1 MTPPSRKKPSDPV
14 LPGLRFGRRKFLQG
28 SLAVP
33 LLATAAASDS
43 TVMAEFDLAFSW
55 NEAETELTI
64 ASVQDEIVA
73 TEENGKPG
81 WTLAGRPVIKGSW
94 TLRPESFGPEA
105 RFVLGRRNP
114 SGGDLGGYRLRVV
127 NASMGRITGRQ
138 FDLLFRRFVEPVDG
152 KDWDKLHTRF
162 RVSAS
167 VRLWSSAG
175 TPLAVQS
182 FSMETRD
189 PTTNELKYPDGDRR
203 NLPLFE
209 DIANRGTIPLLSQI
223 VTAAQVGN
231 TFRLLF
237 NGVIGFAK
245 GLGTARIRLDF
256 AHNASWTVTV
266 PEAGGPPVVMRV
278 LHRNLTLTRFSFVWA
293 PPEPPATGQDEYDAW
308 RKAHL
313 RGWGKPIGQLDLD
326 YGSDTSPR
334 VLIRRSRE
342 AETEVFLR
350 AVFATQKDTPA
361 TYLTEAGMVLDGAML
376 RLQGEPSDQLGDL
389 GGLHLRLFSRTRAAP
404 QFAPSEAE
412 ELAGTLTIDGY
423 AQEAKAVQ
431 RVATPIGGLDLEVLA
446 EREETEK
453 PSEEDPPSPRDQAFA
468 ARTPQP
474 ILIALSWRAD
484 RRDRP
489 KTDWVEI
496 HCRLTR
502 ADLGL
507 PGADSSR
514 LDFAASDLL
523 IHYAPDGL
531 VEEPLTSVLRLGE
544 ITASPRAR
552 LDLTRATLRAGRG
565 GDLLSLTF
573 RFLDISLVCRG
584 AEMELVA
591 LSPRCLA
598 YRDPA
603 RTGTGRTATP
613 EPGLPDVRPIL
624 VVEFPPQHLMETA
637 LAIQNDPEPKDVE
650 VAKAWFDVNPIT
662 GQIDPLAE
670 PPRDPKPGLA
680 PKGWVRVNIN
690 NRRSVVEALSLLPT
704 PETRVPAR
712 KYIRDL
718 KANVSEDYRTFAAKA
733 EQALAKLGGL
743 APLPPDQQ
751 IYIGPY
757 ALDPDALGAVR
768 QLARQYA
775 ATKLTDSLGAM
786 ALEVHRQAAAI
797 PLLAEPGSALASYAK
812 SPANGLLLEGLLESA
827 VPSYAEFRSW
837 YRDWAI
843 RAFENPSEFKKPG
856 VEPPASL
863 DAAEIEV
870 FWQGIP
876 GPKLA
881 PGTES
886 PKPDWDALLSYNWKD
901 IANRISTGWDDY
913 LTSLAKPPEPGGLTD
928 GRLSGPTRLAFRIK
942 CRDGLVAG
950 RLQVPSLDHDPDLT
964 GRPADDATSPDR
976 PGLRRDRF
984 PFKLDTLTGFGDM
997 ELSVTRRA
1005 ERIYAPDESGR
1016 VDAGGRRKLQLNVGA
1031 MLDHLGF
1038 RSGGF
1043 LTSSE
1048 RLADIQ
1054 ASLVPPSR
1062 YETAIEIPAR
1072 LVLSP
1077 HQEARFLTRR
1087 SVPADIYDKRDAKT
1101 ADDAP
1106 ISVPKGPL
1114 PLWSADLLT
1123 NEGDPGLRAVYS
1135 PDLAPD
1141 FVWRRLHQASRVP
1154 GSGNTRM
1161 DLPGGAAPLRG
1172 PWAPWTIG
1180 REETG
1185 LAIPSPRDIAKETGD
1200 PDVQKIVD
1208 TALND
1213 PDFCKALDAAGTPE
1227 ERRNKF
1233 AGLIEYL
1240 CGRRAKGAPSD
1251 RLFRAPMDARARH
1264 ELVLL
1269 SSAWGLPVV
1278 GRRTPSGAIADN
1290 SSQVEPDAQDR
1301 PVDLYPGSALYLPK
1315 PLDVRELSLT
1325 ALGGSFRHDTIFEPP
1340 AGAFHISGAS
1350 LFDALSIEK
1359 WQQWTLLGR
1368 DIVCEI
1374 VYKGFLFPFG
1384 HRASLVQ
1391 LTERTFFQ
1399 DTSVTRGVK
1408 PIRAYLNQRLFIR
1421 VGKPIKAFSAVGQ
1434 PLQGRMWP
1442 ARSVKIVTSE
1452 TPDLTDPMAD
1462 FPKGA
1467 SRTEVL
1473 ACGRIEIP
1481 GSTGLA
1487 FWPRTARTRLAN
1499 LRFEVEIDSA
1509 KTSLP
1514 MIFADNVLANDP
1526 VALEKLADYYNDA
1539 AQSALREVALG
1550 GQKMRYA
1557 DERQSG
1563 SASVE
1568 TQSWLLAVSGGQSG
1582 KPDRATIAAD
1592 ATDLVAKVVLANTDF
1607 KFLPI
1612 LQGADQPPFY
1622 PVVESAKVYLR
1633 QTEKL
1638 TGQSFGAVP
1647 ARFDGAYLANGLP
1660 PIGDETPAQRQ
1671 AEMYLAVQIDA
1682 KLDIGDG
1689 GDRAGGVVRPNAI
1702 PVGFSRARGV
1712 LTGGKKI
1719 LLGSGTTE
1727 WDEVSA
1733 AFHTAS
1739 NTPGAKPAT
1748 GPLVPPPPLNPS
1760 DIAASAFHEAKLLGT
1775 IRMSKLLKV
1784 LSALNQSGLLGEAV
1798 SELTEH
1804 VRYGVE
1810 SIDLAGLVDVV
1821 RDGVILPLS
1830 EIVADTRAL
1839 WLDVGQTIAE
1849 AQEGTAAAVGAITLA
1864 ELFPELDAS
1873 LIALEASLQASLQE
1887 TEPLTFSLSL
1897 GAIYEAGRRLIDAIA
1912 RTVSNPA
1919 ERFELAL
1926 KSRIAK
1932 SRAILDGIL
1941 TSLPE
1946 ALAGALGIPTK
1957 GQARLLLLDWL
1968 GNRLEPIDNTEIR
1981 FFAPSGFWMTGNESL
1996 VADINEALKPLSWET
2011 SEFKGLVLSFAGYFA
2026 DTVPYDVNDLKN
2038 PQEFF
2043 KEFLIQ
2049 DPAKLDP
2056 KLEPATTTPP
2066 GTVKNWLIDQTT
2078 GKLDAALANLELLA
2092 QTVTDAVVQ
2101 DLQAEIE
2108 GLKSM
2113 LQEAAEQQVG
2123 RAIDWFVEEF
2133 FRELLIIDATC
2144 ATFAKVRQEIAAG
2157 RLLSAAQEALRFLE
2171 LFTGPLGVDLPAE
2184 CNRLVK
2190 PIAELVNA
2198 FDVSKLTLAI
2208 PKPFEAMPKAPFT
2221 FTEADQ
2227 GLILFQIGRLHNIA
2241 AQTAAGIK
2249 AAPGGIEKEIPNLP
2263 TEFREEAT
2271 KLNDSIRLAH
2281 AAIDSIRQ
2289 STSDLITV
2297 LAFDSLTARALNA
2310 RLDAFRKAVKSGGAA
2325 FCNGNLDALKDFRHL
2340 DRDLVAYLRGRKLIV
2355 DQVQKTA
2362 RDIVTQLGVLSE
2374 NDAAKIGAAIG
2385 LLVKALAK
2393 AGADSTNLKKLA
2405 EDANK
2410 FLEKADHKLAA
2421 GIIHALD
2428 WSFTQLQVIVK
2439 QWIALKKDAL
2449 DTYEQDI
2456 KPFVELT
2463 GFTENFAQFDDYE
2476 NAFSDLQD
2484 KIETLKDQTESD
2496 PEDASTGH
2504 PTLEDVKKALSDQ
2517 PKPGKIDLFPIK
2529 PQPGAL
2535 TLEFLA
2541 ALETRLQESVD
2552 RLTDIAANLA
2562 VKTFTFA
2569 SNALDDAVR
2578 TVLTTEIPGTGY
2590 KVPTLYA
2597 EISTQKAAFLGY
2609 ISGQSN
2615 GYVTLDFALPTDGD
2629 RDQALKEAG
2638 RAPQQD
2644 ALEADKVLLE
2654 YLAMET
2660 TTGIAGN
2667 PALRKYLLRFLR
2679 EWGNGTSTPVL
2690 LADKIVELARTLIRG
2705 DVLRLIDLNRLR
2717 SDIETQLKSLLPLEI
2732 RLKHSFAVV
2741 LEDGPVREATGGLL
2755 QPQGSP
2761 TLKFGAE
2768 VVFDPLA
2775 ALNGGESVT
2784 FAADGSLG
2792 RFDIKLVGDFID
2804 ALTLRFAGARFSAG
2818 TGKKARFDVD
2828 YIGHKVGPALEFV
2841 AQLSEILNPGAG
2853 SGPYIRPNFSP
2864 IGIRAGYMLDVG
2876 TFSLGA
2882 VAFDNIKLDCS
2893 VILPFSDDDA
2903 RFRASLSSRDSPFTI
2918 SYLPWGGSGFFAIE
2932 ANPDGIV
2939 ALELQFEF
2947 GGAAIFAFGPLVGRG
2962 RAMAGLYVRTIT
2974 VGERRITEI
2983 QATFFVGGSAKIWIF
2998 SFGASLLVRMGQ
3010 VDGAMTGEAVF
3021 TYSFS
3026 IGIKDFEFS
3035 VRIVKKENK
3044 GYSGNSSNG
3053 SVRSGSLYA
3062 PRRYA
3067 QSTESGL
3074 DQDPAPPD
3082 GANAPNLPPTAAR
3095 IDTRTQGPGEDWST
3109 YSRYFAPFVSEEEYF

>member
-1 MTPPSRKKPSDPV
+1 MAPSSRKKPSNPV

-33 LLATAAASDS
+33 LLATAAASET
-43 TVMAEFDLAFSW
+43 TVIAEIDLAFTW
-55 NEAETELTI
+55 NEAQTELTI
-64 ASVQDEIVA
+64 ASIQDEIIAVEKNGEPSWA
-73 TEENGKPG
+73 HAGKPK
-81 WTLAGRPVIKGSW
+81 IKNSW
-94 TLRPESFGPEA
+94 KLRPESFGPDA
-105 RFVLGRRNP
+105 RFVLGRRDP
-114 SGGDLGGYRLRVV
+114 SGADLGGYRLRVL
-127 NASMGRITGRQ
+127 NASMGRINGRQ
-138 FDLLFRRFVEPVDG
+138 FDLQFRRYAEPEDG
-152 KDWDKLHTRF
+152 NDRDGLLTKF

-167 VRLWSSAG
+167 VRLWSSAK
-175 TPLAVQS
+175 TPLAVQP

-189 PTTNELKYPDGDRR
+189 PNTNELKYPDGDRR

-209 DIANRGTIPLLSQI
+209 TIAQGGTTPLLSQI
-223 VTAAQVGN
+223 VTVAQVDN

-237 NGVIGFAK
+237 NGMIGFAK
-245 GLGTARIRLDF
+245 GLGAAGIRLDF
-256 AHNASWTVTV
+256 ANDATWSVSVPKAS
-266 PEAGGPPVVMRV
+266 GPLVVMRV
-278 LHRNLTLTRFSFVWA
+278 LHRNLKLNHFTFVWA
-293 PPEPPATGQDEYDAW
+293 PPELAGNANDDPW

-326 YGSDTSPR
+326 FGSDTGPR
-334 VLIRRSRE
+334 VLVRRSWE
-342 AETEVFLR
+342 ADTEVFLR
-350 AVFATQKDTPA
+350 AVSATQEDTPA
-361 TYLTEAGMVLDGAML
+361 TYLTEAGMVLDEAML
-376 RLQGEPSDQLGDL
+376 RLQGDPSEQLGDL
-389 GGLHLRLFSRTRAAP
+389 KRLHLRLLSRTSAAP
-404 QFAPSEAE
+404 LLAPSEPV

-423 AQEAKAVQ
+423 AQTAKAAL
-431 RVATPIGGLDLEVLA
+431 RVATPIGGLELAVLA
-446 EREETEK
+446 EREEAEE
-453 PSEEDPPSPRDQAFA
+453 PEEGEDPPTLRELAFA
-468 ARTPQP
+468 ARTPRP
-474 ILIALSWRAD
+474 VLIALSWLAG
-484 RRDRP
+484 RRDLP

-496 HCRLTR
+496 HARLTR
-502 ADLGL
+502 ADLAL
-507 PGADSSR
+507 PGAESSR
-514 LDFAASDLL
+514 LDFEPTDLL
-523 IHYAPDGL
+523 VHYAPEGL
-531 VEEPLTSVLRLGE
+531 AEEPLTSVLRLGE

-565 GDLLSLTF
+565 SDLLSLTF

-584 AEMELVA
+584 PEMELVA

-598 YRDPA
+598 YRDIA
-603 RTGTGRTATP
+603 GIESGRSATP

-650 VAKAWFDVNPIT
+650 VAKAWFDVNLSDAR
-662 GQIDPLAE
+662 IDTLSE
-670 PPRDPKPGLA
+670 PPRDPKPGPA
-680 PKGWVRVNIN
+680 PKGWFRVNIN
-690 NRRSVVEALSLLPT
+690 NRRSVVEALALMPAVG
-704 PETRVPAR
+704 TRKAFRQV
-712 KYIRDL
+712 IRDW
-718 KANVSEDYRTFAAKA
+718 KAKASEDFKIFADDA
-733 EQALAKLGGL
+733 EKILAKLGGP
-743 APLPPDQQ
+743 APLPPDQRV
-751 IYIGPY
+751 YIGPF
-757 ALDPDALGAVR
+757 ALDPDALGAIR
-768 QLARQYA
+768 QLARRHA
-775 ATKLTDSLGAM
+775 ATKLTDSLRAM

-797 PLLAEPGSALASYAK
+797 PLLAAPGSALADYAK

-843 RAFENPSEFKKPG
+843 RAFEEAQKG
-856 VEPPASL
+856 APASL

-870 FWQGIP
+870 FWQGVP
-876 GPKLA
+876 RPEFA
-881 PGTES
+881 PPS
-886 PKPDWDALLSYNWKD
+886 
-901 IANRISTGWDDY
+901 
-913 LTSLAKPPEPGGLTD
+913 KPPEPEWDPLNQPIWSAIAARIARGWGIYVSSLAQTPQPGGLTE

-950 RLQVPSLDHDPDLT
+950 RLRVPAFDHDPDLT
-964 GRPADDATSPDR
+964 GRPAGDATSPDR

-984 PFKLDTLTGFGDM
+984 PFTLDTLTGFGDM

-1005 ERIYAPDESGR
+1005 ERIYAPDGAGR
-1016 VDAGGRRKLQLNVGA
+1016 VDAGGRRRLQLNVGA

-1087 SVPADIYDKRDAKT
+1087 SVPAGVYDKRGDKQLV
-1101 ADDAP
+1101 DKGIP
-1106 ISVPKGPL
+1106 VSRGPL

-1123 NEGDPGLRAVYS
+1123 DEGDPGLRAVYS

-1141 FVWRRLHQASRVP
+1141 FVWRRLHQASPITGTDLV
-1154 GSGNTRM
+1154 
-1161 DLPGGAAPLRG
+1161 LPGGAAPLRG

-1185 LAIPSPRDIAKETGD
+1185 LAIPSPREIAKKTGD
-1200 PDVQKIVD
+1200 PDVQKILESAPDD
-1208 TALND
+1208 TA
-1213 PDFCKALDAAGTPE
+1213 FCAALDAVGTPE

-1240 CGRRAKGAPSD
+1240 CGRRTKGTPSD
-1251 RLFRAPMDARARH
+1251 RQFRAPMDARARH

-1269 SSAWGLPVV
+1269 SSTWGLPVV
-1278 GRRTPSGAIADN
+1278 GRRMPGGGIADN
-1290 SSQVEPDAQDR
+1290 SSQVEPDARDR

-1315 PLDVRELSLT
+1315 TLDVRELSLT

-1340 AGAFHISGAS
+1340 AGAFHLSGAP

-1399 DTSVTRGVK
+1399 DTTAARGVK

-1421 VGKPIKAFSAVGQ
+1421 VGKPTKVFSAVGQ

-1462 FPKGA
+1462 FPQGA
-1467 SRTEVL
+1467 SRTQVL

-1487 FWPRTARTRLAN
+1487 FWPRTARTRLAD
-1499 LRFEVEIDSA
+1499 LRFEVEIDAA

-1526 VALEKLADYYNDA
+1526 VALEKLATYYNDA

-1563 SASVE
+1563 SASIE

-1582 KPDRATIAAD
+1582 KPDRLAD
-1592 ATDLVAKVVLANTDF
+1592 QTEAKDKINRIVLTNADYR
-1607 KFLPI
+1607 FLPI

-1622 PVVESAKVYLR
+1622 PVVERAKVYLR

-1638 TGQSFGAVP
+1638 TGQSFGPVP

-1671 AEMYLAVQIDA
+1671 AEMYLAVQMDA
-1682 KLDIGDG
+1682 NLDIGDG
-1689 GDRAGGVVRPNAI
+1689 GDRAGGIVRPNAI

-1712 LTGGKKI
+1712 LTWGHAAPLAGG
-1719 LLGSGTTE
+1719 TRE
-1727 WDEVSA
+1727 WEEISA
-1733 AFHTAS
+1733 WFHTA
-1739 NTPGAKPAT
+1739 AKDTAT
-1748 GPLVPPPPLNPS
+1748 KAQPVPLTAMPKPPS
-1760 DIAASAFHEAKLLGT
+1760 TIAADAFSEAKLLGT
-1775 IRMSKLLKV
+1775 IKMSKLLKV
-1784 LSALNQSGLLGEAV
+1784 LTTLNETGILGEAV

-1810 SIDLAGLVDVV
+1810 GMNLAELLAVV
-1821 RDGVILPLS
+1821 RDGVVLPLS
-1830 EIVADTRAL
+1830 EIVADTQAL
-1839 WLDVGQTIAE
+1839 WLDVGQTIAA
-1849 AQEGTAAAVGAITLA
+1849 AQKDTVEAVGAITLA

-1873 LIALEASLQASLQE
+1873 LTALGASLQASLRE
-1887 TEPLTFSLSL
+1887 TEPLSFSLSL

-1926 KSRIAK
+1926 KSRIAQ

-1946 ALAGALGIPTK
+1946 ALAKELGVPNK
-1957 GQARLLLLDWL
+1957 EEAKELLLDWL
-1968 GNRLEPIDNTEIR
+1968 REKLSPIENTKIR
-1981 FFAPSGFWMTGNESL
+1981 FFAPSGFWIAGEREL
-1996 VADINEALKPLSWET
+1996 VDQINKALEPLDWS
-2011 SEFKGLVLSFAGYFA
+2011 SDDLKNLVLSFAGYFA
-2026 DTVPYDVNDLKN
+2026 DTVFDDISKLKN

-2043 KEFLIQ
+2043 KQFLEQ
-2049 DPAKLDP
+2049 DSARIDP
-2056 KLEPATTTPP
+2056 NLQSSTTPP
-2066 GTVKNWLIDQTT
+2066 LTVKDWLIAQTK
-2078 GKLDAALANLELLA
+2078 GKLDAALNELELLA
-2092 QTVTDAVVQ
+2092 QTVTDQVVK
-2101 DLQAEIE
+2101 DLQAEIQ
-2108 GLKSM
+2108 GIKAI

-2123 RAIDWFVEEF
+2123 KAIDWLVEEF
-2133 FRELLIIDATC
+2133 FRELLIIDAAC
-2144 ATFAKVRQEIAAG
+2144 ATFATVRQEIAAG
-2157 RLLSAAQEALRFLE
+2157 RLLSAAQAALRFLE
-2171 LFTGPLGVDLPAE
+2171 LFTGPLGIDLAAE

-2190 PIAELVNA
+2190 PISGLLTA
-2198 FDVSKLTLAI
+2198 FDISKLTVVL
-2208 PKPFEAMPKAPFT
+2208 PKAFEEMPKAPFT
-2221 FTEADQ
+2221 FSEADH
-2227 GLILFQIGRLHNIA
+2227 GLVLFQIGQLHDIA
-2241 AQTAAGIK
+2241 AQAEKDIKTA
-2249 AAPGGIEKEIPNLP
+2249 PVEIEKEIPNLP
-2263 TEFREEAT
+2263 TKFREEAT
-2271 KLNDSIRLAH
+2271 RLNSRIKDAH
-2281 AAIDSIRQ
+2281 KAVDSIRQ
-2289 STSDLITV
+2289 STNDLITV

-2310 RLDAFRKAVKSGGAA
+2310 RLAALAGAVSTAGDAGLCAKG
-2325 FCNGNLDALKDFRHL
+2325 LTALEPFRHL
-2340 DRDLVAYLRGRKLIV
+2340 DRDLAAFLRGRKVIV
-2355 DQVQKTA
+2355 EQVQTTA
-2362 RDIVTQLGVLSE
+2362 RDIVTQLGVLAT
-2374 NDAAKIGAAIG
+2374 NDAVQIGAA
-2385 LLVKALAK
+2385 LVALVTALDD
-2393 AGADSTNLKKLA
+2393 AGFDSKNLKKLA
-2405 EDANK
+2405 EDAQA
-2410 FLEKADHKLAA
+2410 FLDQSDRKLAA

-2428 WSFTQLQVIVK
+2428 WSFTQLQVIVD
-2439 QWIALKKDAL
+2439 QWIALRDAVL
-2449 DTYEQDI
+2449 NGYEGKI
-2456 KPFVELT
+2456 KSFVELT
-2463 GFTENFAQFDDYE
+2463 GFEENIKQIETYKKAFDD
-2476 NAFSDLQD
+2476 LRT
-2484 KIETLKDQTESD
+2484 KIATLKSQTKPD
-2496 PEDASTGH
+2496 PQDADNND
-2504 PTLEDVKKALSDQ
+2504 PTIKKVKDTLSSL
-2517 PKPGKIDLFPIK
+2517 PAPNKIDLFPIK
-2529 PQPGAL
+2529 PEPGVL
-2535 TLEFLA
+2535 TLELLA
-2541 ALETRLQESVD
+2541 ALETRLLQSVD
-2552 RLTDIAANLA
+2552 RLQEIAANLA
-2562 VKTFTFA
+2562 IKTFDFA
-2569 SNALDDAVR
+2569 SKALDDSVKK
-2578 TVLTTEIPGTGY
+2578 VLTTEIPGSGY
-2590 KVPTLYA
+2590 KVPALYA
-2597 EISTQKAAFLGY
+2597 AISEVRSNFLADFEAET
-2609 ISGQSN
+2609 S
-2615 GYVTLDFALPTDGD
+2615 GYVVLDFALAMDGD
-2629 RDQALKEAG
+2629 RAQALEKAG
-2638 RAPQQD
+2638 LAPQQD

-2654 YLAMET
+2654 YLAA
-2660 TTGIAGN
+2660 GQDIASN

-2679 EWGNGTSTPVL
+2679 EWGNSSSTPVL
-2690 LADKIVELARTLIRG
+2690 LAEKIVDLARTLIRG

-2717 SDIETQLKSLLPLEI
+2717 NDVETQLKSLLPLEI

-2755 QPQGSP
+2755 QPQGDP

-2768 VVFDPLA
+2768 VIFDPLA
-2775 ALNGGESVT
+2775 AANGGQAVT

-2804 ALTLRFAGARFSAG
+2804 ALTLRFAGARFTAG

-2841 AQLSEILNPGAG
+2841 EQLSTILNPGAG

-2864 IGIRAGYMLDVG
+2864 IGIQAGYMLDVG
-2876 TFSLGA
+2876 AFSLGA

-2998 SFGASLLVRMGQ
+2998 SFGASLLVRLGQ

-3053 SVRSGSLYA
+3053 NVRGASLYA

-3067 QSTESGL
+3067 QSGEPGS
-3074 DQDPAPPD
+3074 DKDPPLPD

-3095 IDTRTQGPGEDWST
+3095 IDTKTKGPGEDWST
-3109 YSRYFAPFVSEEEYF
+3109 YCRYFAPFESKEYF